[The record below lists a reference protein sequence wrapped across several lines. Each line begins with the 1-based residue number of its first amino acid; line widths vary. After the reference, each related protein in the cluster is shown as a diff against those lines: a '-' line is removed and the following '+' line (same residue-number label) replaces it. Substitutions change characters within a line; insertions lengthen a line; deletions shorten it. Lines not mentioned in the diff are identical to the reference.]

1 MKDYKSRVFKLA
13 EKSKNDE
20 IAKNKS
26 KTKVQTNRKRRDRPR
41 NKWMKVFRN
50 EVKACG
56 VDDEKVSWGRTVV
69 SDFTCA
75 RLKRILRKICTM
87 YIYMYLIS
95 TQ

>member
-1 MKDYKSRVFKLA
+1 
-13 EKSKNDE
+13 
-20 IAKNKS
+20 
-26 KTKVQTNRKRRDRPR
+26 
-41 NKWMKVFRN
+41 MKVFRN

-56 VDDEKVSWGRTVV
+56 VDDEKVSWGRTIV
-69 SDFTCA
+69 SDFICA